1 MRFPMTRKW
10 QRMGLLAVAA
20 LATLLV
26 AACGESSSVDCDPGT
41 VCTVAGTGKV
51 GRAAEDIP
59 AIESDLYLPIDVSIS
74 PEGKLYLLDWS
85 NHRIRLF
92 TPNGR
97 LETVA
102 GSNAVGDGPE
112 GPAIESAINHPTRII
127 FDQQGRMV
135 FSAWHNSKIKRVDL
149 TTGMLEDIAGTGT
162 RFYTGDGGPAD
173 KADLDLPAAIVFD
186 KDWNLYIMDQANQ
199 VIRKIDTNGVI
210 TRFAGQCLVGEERTD
225 APAMMLPGTNKF
237 GWVEADKNKACN
249 ATYGGDGGPALQ
261 ARIGQQVGQSAQPA
275 GGMTIDPQGNIYF
288 ADTINNRIRKIDTNG
303 IITTVAGNGGRGFG
317 GDGGPATSAQLYWPH
332 DVEIAPD
339 GTLLIADTYNN
350 CVRSV
355 GADGIIHTVAGVCGS
370 SGFSG
375 DGGDP
380 TKALF
385 DRPYGICLA
394 KDGSIYIADTYNQ
407 RVRMVMG
414 NKA

>member
-1 MRFPMTRKW
+1 MKRLHITSLF
-10 QRMGLLAVAA
+10 AIAAFAA
-20 LATLLV
+20 LIAG
-26 AACGESSSVDCDPGT
+26 ACGGGGGVNCDPGT
-41 VCTVAGTGKV
+41 ICTVAGTGKV
-51 GRAAEDIP
+51 GRAAEDMP
-59 AIESDLYLPIDVSIS
+59 AVESDLYLPIDVSLS
-74 PEGKLYLLDWS
+74 PDGKLYLLDWS
-85 NHRIRLF
+85 NHRIRVF
-92 TPNGR
+92 TPDGK
-97 LETVA
+97 LETVV
-102 GSNAVGDGPE
+102 GTDAVGDGPV
-112 GPAIESAINHPTRII
+112 GPALQSAINHPTRII

-149 TTGMLEDIAGTGT
+149 TTGILEDIAGTGT
-162 RFYTGDGGPAD
+162 RFYTGDGGPAA

-199 VIRKIDTNGVI
+199 VIRKIDTDGII

-225 APAMMLPGTNKF
+225 APAIMLPGSNKY
-237 GWVEADKNKACN
+237 GWNETDKNKACN

-275 GGMTIDPQGNIYF
+275 GGMAIDPDGNIYF
-288 ADTINNRIRKIDTNG
+288 ADTINNRIRKIDSDG
-303 IITTVAGNGGRGFG
+303 IITTVAGDGTRGFG
-317 GDGGPATSAQLYWPH
+317 GDGGPATSAKLYWPH

-355 GADGIIHTVAGVCGS
+355 GADGIIHTIAGVCGS
-370 SGFSG
+370 AGFSG

-380 TKALF
+380 TKALM

-394 KDGSIYIADTYNQ
+394 KDGNIYISDTYNQ
-407 RVRMVMG
+407 RVRMVRG
-414 NKA
+414 QKT